1 MLDDDLIED
10 EVDDNG
16 AMMIRMGERAKS
28 GRYPGL
34 ILKCV
39 APKGP
44 TMTIPWSRILP
55 NDEDYCGILEGNTS
69 TCVKLKSFANPF
81 ASFYHQKV
89 IIWNISLN
97 QPPIFSCR

>member
-1 MLDDDLIED
+1 MSNQTLPVCNCGKWELQKKNFFQRQLDDDSIAD
-10 EVDDNG
+10 EVADNG
-16 AMMIRMGERAKS
+16 GMMIRMGERAKS

-55 NDEDYCGILEGNTS
+55 NDEDYCSILE
-69 TCVKLKSFANPF
+69 
-81 ASFYHQKV
+81 
-89 IIWNISLN
+89 
-97 QPPIFSCR
+97 